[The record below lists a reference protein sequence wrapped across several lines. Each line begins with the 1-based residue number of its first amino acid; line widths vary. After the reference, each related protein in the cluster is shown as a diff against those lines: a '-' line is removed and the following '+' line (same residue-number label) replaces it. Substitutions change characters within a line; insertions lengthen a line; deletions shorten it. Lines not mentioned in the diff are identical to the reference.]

1 MKLADNMFS
10 LVIASVDKILF
21 QGSVLS
27 VTCPGSE
34 GELTVLP
41 GHIPLVT
48 ALSPGF
54 VKIKETTDKEDC
66 VFEITGGVLEVSG
79 EGAVILI

>member
-1 MKLADNMFS
+1 MFS
-10 LVIASVDKILF
+10 LIIASVDKIVF
-21 QGSVLS
+21 QGGVLS

-48 ALSPGF
+48 ALTPGF
-54 VKIKETTDKEDC
+54 VKVKETAEKEERA
-66 VFEITGGVLEVSG
+66 FEITGGVLEVSG
-79 EGAVILI
+79 EGTVILI